1 MGMVLRTILAAVVAT
16 VLAAGGVATA
26 QDARKHFLWKVEGP
40 GASVAYLLGSLH
52 VLTPEFY
59 PLSADI
65 NKAFAASRTLVEEL
79 DLDEMNDPAQMMSA
93 LSKAML
99 TDGRTLD
106 QIVAPS
112 TFAEVSTRAEKT
124 GLPMMALQR
133 MKPWLVAITLMGP
146 TLQAAGFKAELGI
159 DKHFFDRAKEAGLKR
174 QALETLAYQLDR
186 FDQLSPR
193 LQEDML
199 ISSMKELDTQV
210 GNVRELAQQ
219 WAAGD
224 VKALEASLL
233 VSFEGSRELYD
244 RLLVE
249 RNNNWV
255 PHVETCLQ
263 QNAGCFIVVGAAH
276 LVGPDGLPTLLTK
289 KGYTVTQQ

>member
-1 MGMVLRTILAAVVAT
+1 MGKVLRTILAAVVAA
-16 VLAAGGVATA
+16 VLAGGMATA
-26 QDARKHFLWKVEGP
+26 QEAKKHFLWKVEGP

-65 NKAFAASRTLVEEL
+65 NQAFAASRTLVEEL

-112 TFAEVSTRAEKT
+112 TFAEVSRRAEKA

-146 TLQAAGFKAELGI
+146 TLQAAGFKAELGV

-174 QALETLAYQLDR
+174 QALETLSYQLDR

-249 RNNNWV
+249 RNRNWV

-276 LVGPDGLPTLLTK
+276 LVGPDGLPTLLVA
-289 KGYTVTQQ
+289 KGYKVTQQ